1 MSFSTHRSPNQ
12 RNRTGRNPRLQRSTS
27 VLGRLKSLIFNPFG
41 GWTGSD
47 VENEQGKRLRN
58 QDIGFVSD
66 HERDAERRAKRKR
79 FHSPELED
87 DQLHE
92 QRARPTTNGFLDPSH
107 EMFDRPSANKGVAR
121 ASSLAIPPSVPKH
134 PQERHGRYSLSPQPT
149 ASLRAVKPHIEP
161 EHAEGTVDAARV
173 PLPLSRDASM
183 NGISGAPTRDSKSP
197 SRAHFRM
204 RTSLTPQ
211 PSGQSFGPSRRERE
225 RSEPPPLASLAS
237 NPVFVKAPQL
247 PTVTEEPARS
257 STVPLGA
264 LPRKSVQPGRQRSV
278 LALGRQPSDIDM
290 APPERPMSAAEK
302 ALRQLDMYKTP
313 LLPSRM
319 RGSPTIPDA
328 FKPKPVHPMS
338 LMHDDRDD
346 KPRLGTSEKQSA
358 KRRSARGKPYSGSSS
373 AKKLLERRRQ
383 EEQEQKAKERE
394 EAIVTDAE
402 EEEAMKTA
410 KAKPSEE
417 LREERV
423 LQRRGFT
430 VAAGGRERSS
440 LRVGRTKTN
449 RAAERPV
456 SAKPKRGF
464 SAVYDEEELEETL
477 LEEEETPKLPP
488 MFQPPPD
495 FSFANVSSPVQVTC
509 QYTKSQLQAAPIN
522 HDATKA
528 KEPPIAALPFALSK
542 PQAPVITAPTP
553 PVSAKPPSPPAEAP
567 VKEPSVPVTTA
578 AAAAP
583 VSAPAPSTPLFAA
596 VPSVALVPPSP
607 PPAPTPAKPTET
619 QVGIPVSGTGTSI
632 PNFFANSALLHKAPA
647 PISAPFTLLTGPT
660 EVTTPQTSL
669 FGKQPAGLAAAA
681 PIQEKVEP
689 AMKEKVTLPSMF
701 GAAPTTFG
709 PPAPPAAAA
718 PTPTTTRAEPTPA
731 VPFSFGAPKPAEAA
745 APAVP
750 STFSFGAPPK
760 APEPTTKPA
769 LPFSFG
775 APAKPAEPPSAP
787 SPLPFTFGA
796 PKADVTVKEPEAKPA
811 AGPSPMFGTAPVTS
825 AFGAPA
831 ASAPAAPAT
840 TEPPKPTFAFGQ
852 PEAPKPLF
860 GTGAPAFSFG
870 QPSAPAAA
878 PSKAPFTFGPPTAAT
893 TETKPAFVFGGT
905 PSPAPPSAGVFGAP
919 TAATTGAAAATKPFT
934 FGPTTPAR
942 PVTPPQKDNEMSM
955 DESPTRGNAMELNG
969 NEQLKAPSAFSF
981 APSPT
986 SPFGQPPPSAAGP
999 APFMFGG
1006 TPAHPFGAKPAEQ
1019 KQAEKPAT
1027 AFGSF
1032 GQAAA
1037 SPFSFGPKPS
1047 ESARPATSSGAFSFT
1062 QPPPINTSPFAFA
1075 APSTS
1080 TSAFGAPSP
1089 TSAFG
1094 FGTTT
1099 PTSTTAPS
1107 HPFTFGSQPASP
1119 ATAHAGLPQT
1129 PAGGSAFTFGGPP
1142 SATTTAAPASP
1153 FGAPPALP
1161 SAPTTPLFTVGSA
1174 PPATPTAPGPTG
1186 RILKK
1191 LPSRRG
1197 GKR

>member
-495 FSFANVSSPVQVTC
+495 FSFAN
-509 QYTKSQLQAAPIN
+509 AAPIN

>member
-211 PSGQSFGPSRRERE
+211 PSGQSFGPSR
-225 RSEPPPLASLAS
+225 L
-237 NPVFVKAPQL
+237 FVKAPQL

-495 FSFANVSSPVQVTC
+495 FSFAN
-509 QYTKSQLQAAPIN
+509 AAPIN

-619 QVGIPVSGTGTSI
+619 Q
-632 PNFFANSALLHKAPA
+632 APA